1 MWRVTGDQGNNDQG
15 NNDQSGDNSSTVS
28 TWNPQ
33 TVYTKGDE
41 VTYNGQKYVAQWW
54 TQGNNPADGGAWKKP
69 FVSGEAWSQGQ
80 AYTGGQ
86 VVTYQGAKYKAKW
99 WTQGDIPSNSNV
111 WEKQ

>member
-1 MWRVTGDQGNNDQG
+1 
-15 NNDQSGDNSSTVS
+15 
-28 TWNPQ
+28 
-33 TVYTKGDE
+33 
-41 VTYNGQKYVAQWW
+41 
-54 TQGNNPADGGAWKKP
+54 NNPADGGAWKKP